1 MIGMTTVETPVDTK
15 QEYIEGIPPGAH
27 DDALVRCLPMS
38 ARRSRW
44 SDVSPRS
51 RLAFLAADLG
61 VDRIGGGRCHKE
73 IIELK
78 SDIPLVQST
87 SYPMGYHRLGLRV
100 DLDAEGER

>member
-1 MIGMTTVETPVDTK
+1 M
-15 QEYIEGIPPGAH
+15 
-27 DDALVRCLPMS
+27 
-38 ARRSRW
+38 RW

-51 RLAFLAADLG
+51 RLALLAADLG

-87 SYPMGYHRLGLRV
+87 SYPMGYHRLGLRSIWM
-100 DLDAEGER
+100 LK